1 MTMTPACP
9 SDLVF
14 GRSWRPGG
22 ADAYEFVVSNCH
34 GRRSG
39 PIGADNGVWGAVVC
53 DKGEYP
59 ELRFKSSKA
68 ARHALTDRPGKTVS
82 TRLDRVLSVDS
93 NVPGGRAMSSHLG

>member
-39 PIGADNGVWGAVVC
+39 PIGADNGVCGAVVC
-53 DKGEYP
+53 DKGE
-59 ELRFKSSKA
+59 
-68 ARHALTDRPGKTVS
+68 
-82 TRLDRVLSVDS
+82 
-93 NVPGGRAMSSHLG
+93 